1 MKTLHSLLFAI
12 TLLVGSLSVAAAQD
26 FSKGLEAYHA
36 GDYQAALQEWLPL
49 AEQGDAGA
57 QYNLGHMYFNGNG
70 VPQDYA
76 ESAKWNRLAAEQ
88 GLAMAQS
95 SLGWLFD
102 NGNGVPQDYAEAVK
116 WYRLAAEQGN
126 AAAQNNLG
134 LNYLMGDGVL
144 QSIVLAHMWANI
156 ASANGASGAGEWR
169 DDLASQMTNA
179 DISEAQRMAR
189 ECMSS
194 NYQNCGQ

>member
-1 MKTLHSLLFAI
+1 MNKLHSLVLAI
-12 TLLVGSLSVAAAQD
+12 ILLAGGISVATAQD
-26 FSKGLEAYHA
+26 FDKGLQAYDA
-36 GDYQAALQEWLPL
+36 GDYQTALQEWLPL
-49 AEQGDAGA
+49 AEQGYVAA
-57 QYNLGHMYFNGNG
+57 QNNLGLIYREGLG

-76 ESAKWNRLAAEQ
+76 ETAKWYRLAAEQ
-88 GLAMAQS
+88 GEARAQFA
-95 SLGWLFD
+95 LGWQFEK
-102 NGNGVPQDYAEAVK
+102 GKGVPQDYAEAVK

-126 AAAQNNLG
+126 AIAQNNLG
-134 LNYLMGDGVL
+134 LNYFMGNGVL

-156 ASANGASGAGEWR
+156 ASANGAYGAGEWR

-194 NYQNCGQ
+194 NYQNCGY

>member
-76 ESAKWNRLAAEQ
+76 ESA
-88 GLAMAQS
+88 
-95 SLGWLFD
+95 
-102 NGNGVPQDYAEAVK
+102 K